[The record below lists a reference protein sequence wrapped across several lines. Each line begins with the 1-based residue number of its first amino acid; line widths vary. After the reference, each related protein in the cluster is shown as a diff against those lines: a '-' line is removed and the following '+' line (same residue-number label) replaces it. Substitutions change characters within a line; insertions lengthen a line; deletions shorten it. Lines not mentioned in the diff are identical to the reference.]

1 MSSSKIVN
9 FYDLGGSSKAL
20 KNSLKSLSPNYLD
33 YLALVISASSGITK
47 NLIIY
52 YKLAMALSL
61 PVIFIITKTDL
72 IKDEL
77 DQTEFL
83 NNLNNE
89 IKKVKSGKNLI
100 VTKTLEDA
108 VLYSRLI
115 NENIIPIFMVSNVTG
130 EGLSLLI
137 NFLDLIPRNNVNEDE
152 SDDNVK
158 VSLISKKSLIFYQ
171 FLA

>member
-152 SDDNVK
+152 SDENVK
-158 VSLISKKSLIFYQ
+158 VSIF
-171 FLA
+171 